1 MRRLAVTCSNTVLT
15 ALLVALVVAGGP
27 AIAAPPAPSGPVAM
41 WTPDGPMDGGND
53 YRGPFPVH
61 IVRRGVAVRG
71 LPIADR
77 QITVKYEW
85 QGRTWTLDD
94 YMRAYNVSGV
104 MVLKDGQVVLERYG
118 MARGPTDR
126 WVSQSVAKSVTS
138 LLAGAA
144 IQDRKLRLT
153 DPVVRYVPELAG
165 SAYDGVTVRDLFT
178 MSSGVKWQEGYTGG
192 GSDLDRY
199 YAAALAGDPV
209 TDFLKTLPRAHPSGS
224 TFHYNTAEAHLAG
237 LVVARAVG
245 MPLADYLSA
254 KIWKPYG
261 MERDAAWHV
270 DRQGR
275 ELAGCCLLMTLGDY
289 ARLGQFALEDGVVN
303 GRRILPPGWIAQS
316 TRRQID
322 NGRPAP
328 AGYGY
333 LWWIGTEDY
342 EASGIYGQSILVYP
356 KDRIVIAVNSNWP
369 APDDKALFEALH
381 AFEAAAR
388 KAAMA
393 DSQRP

>member
-1 MRRLAVTCSNTVLT
+1 MRRLIVTFSITVIASLF
-15 ALLVALVVAGGP
+15 VALVVAGGS
-27 AIAAPPAPSGPVAM
+27 AIAASPAPAGHVTM
-41 WTPDGPMDGGND
+41 WTADGPMDGGND
-53 YRGPFPVH
+53 YPGPSPVH
-61 IVRRGVAVRG
+61 IVRRGAMVHG
-71 LPIADR
+71 LPIAAR

-94 YMRAYNVSGV
+94 YMRTYNVSGV

-118 MARGPTDR
+118 MARAPTDR

-144 IQDRKLRLT
+144 IQDHKLRLS
-153 DPVVRYVPELAG
+153 DPVVRYVPELEG

-178 MSSGVKWQEGYTGG
+178 MSSGVKWQEGYVGG
-192 GSDLDRY
+192 GSDLDKY

-209 TDFLKTLPRAHPSGS
+209 KEFLKTLPRAHTPGS

-237 LVVARAVG
+237 LVIARAVG
-245 MPLADYLSA
+245 LPLADYLSA

-289 ARLGQFALEDGVVN
+289 ARLGQFALEDGVAN

-316 TRRQID
+316 TSRRID
-322 NGRPAP
+322 NGRPPP

-356 KDRIVIAVNSNWP
+356 KDRVVIAVNSNWS

-388 KAAMA
+388 KAAIA
-393 DSQRP
+393 DSQGP